1 MTINAKQPLLPRGDL
16 DSEDEED
23 QQCRI
28 CFEKA
33 QNKDDPLIRPCK
45 CTGSM
50 RFTHKLCLQKWR
62 RQSPNSTAVW
72 KCEVC
77 KADYITT
84 TKTNQGN
91 LWYFYV
97 FPGLESLFYSCC
109 ISYVIG
115 YFWLPGKEAS
125 SAEKA
130 MCVPPF
136 TLSREPIQSGPTSQ
150 LAQSNSLHTSIRTGG
165 IGIFMNTTAQRHA
178 GALISNVWDSEPKVN
193 RTQPCT
199 WNNVFRASCHWQRF
213 FTGQYLLSLMS
224 YTSTEVGFLFA
235 LDRYQFIVDWL
246 LFLKFPGFMGWL
258 FESVI
263 FDYAPVLEHPI
274 QMLLAGKI
282 IFDFVRFTKSIYDV
296 VLTEIY
302 VPNYLPDIS
311 EVRNL
316 DELER

>member
-1 MTINAKQPLLPRGDL
+1 MHNHYYQGRDL
-16 DSEDEED
+16 DSEDD
-23 QQCRI
+23 QDPKCRI
-28 CFEKA
+28 CFEKT
-33 QNKDDPLIRPCK
+33 QNRDDPLIRPCK
-45 CTGSM
+45 CSGSM

-62 RQSPNSTAVW
+62 RQSSNSTAAW

-77 KADYITT
+77 KAEYMTT
-84 TKTNQGN
+84 TKTNQGK

-97 FPGLESLFYSCC
+97 FPGLESLLYSCC

-130 MCVPPF
+130 ISMPPF
-136 TLSREPIQSGPTSQ
+136 TLSREQIQSVTTSQ
-150 LAQSNSLHTSIRTGG
+150 LHQNYPLQASIRTVG
-165 IGIFMNTTAQRHA
+165 IGIFMNTTTQRHA
-178 GALISNVWDSEPKVN
+178 GALLSNVRDSEPKVN

-199 WNNVFRASCHWQRF
+199 WSGMVRASYHWKRF

-224 YTSTEVGFLFA
+224 YTSTEVGIVFA
-235 LDRYQFIVDWL
+235 LDRYQFILDWL
-246 LFLKFPGFMGWL
+246 MFFKFPEFMGWL

-282 IFDFVRFTKSIYDV
+282 IFDFARFTKSIYDV
-296 VLTEIY
+296 VLNEIY

-311 EVRNL
+311 EVQNL
-316 DELER
+316 DDLER